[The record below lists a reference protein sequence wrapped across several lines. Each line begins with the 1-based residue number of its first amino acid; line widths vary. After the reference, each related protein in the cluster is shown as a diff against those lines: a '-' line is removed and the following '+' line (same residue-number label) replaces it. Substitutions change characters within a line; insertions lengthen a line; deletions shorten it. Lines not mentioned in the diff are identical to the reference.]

1 MALTVTPRDIDVA
14 VRTVLGE
21 AASEP
26 ALGQAAVAA
35 VIANRAM
42 ATGRSPADIALT
54 PSAFSAWNSSDNGGN
69 PLPYK
74 YNPGDPAY
82 DRVKA
87 IVEGVFSG
95 AIPDPTG
102 GATHYYAP
110 SGMKGGKA
118 PSWAASMDPTVT
130 IGGHHFFYDAS
141 YGAGGQS
148 SSSSILASG
157 ARGDSVRALQTQL
170 AAAGFNPGAIDG
182 VYGPQTRA
190 AVVAFQQAAGIGV
203 DGRAGPVT
211 MASLQAVTPTTGT
224 QVAQSGGTRR
234 GVQDPSYSV
243 TNVASAAVPTPRLR
257 PDATALAYAP
267 APPVAP
273 AVAAINAEATGRPI
287 PASSFRSDSMVPR
300 ADPTVYPASP
310 TITASPP
317 APAAAVSSSGGIS
330 KSLSALA
337 DALNGVANFDR
348 RSVVSDSDLSKA
360 WLGVGSPRAATLL
373 YQDASTG
380 TLNKAAYDRDM
391 GRATAAA
398 LGSTFLPAAQAVVAA
413 PAAALDA
420 LAPFG
425 KAAAN
430 FFGGGSDLPNT
441 TQVASSDPYVPTTR
455 ATPASAYRV
464 SDALAPAA
472 SMTASPEAS
481 PSIRAGASSI
491 VVQPTRTQVAVAP
504 ARQGSQDREV
514 GPHGAVTPVAPVAP
528 VPPAPVVTAPVAR
541 PTVRAVPASVVR
553 APTPVPIV
561 APAATAQPTMISRL
575 AAALQATPTPQSM
588 LGTQTPY
595 VQPAQSVVPYASNG
609 AGSDYTTYS
618 NQYGDSYSTWT
629 GSDGQ
634 TVASYTDR
642 NGNTYG
648 VW

>member
-26 ALGQAAVAA
+26 PLGQAAVAA
-35 VIANRAM
+35 VIMNRALER
-42 ATGRSPADIALT
+42 GLSPAAVALE
-54 PSAFSAWNSSDNGGN
+54 PSQFSAWNAADNGGN

-82 DRVKA
+82 DRIRA

-95 AIPDPTG
+95 AIPDPTN
-102 GATHYYAP
+102 GANHYYNPQHA
-110 SGMKGGKA
+110 S
-118 PSWAASMDPTVT
+118 PSWAKKMDPTVT
-130 IGGHHFFYDAS
+130 IGGHHFFYDAN
-141 YGAGGQS
+141 YGRGS
-148 SSSSILASG
+148 SSSSSSVLASG
-157 ARGDSVRALQTQL
+157 ARGDNVRALQTQL

-190 AVVAFQQAAGIGV
+190 AVAAFQQAAGIGV

-211 MASLQAVTPTTGT
+211 MASLATAAPTTGT
-224 QVAQSGGTRR
+224 QVAGVQSGGGGRR
-234 GVQDPSYSV
+234 GVQDPSYTV

-267 APPVAP
+267 PPPITP
-273 AVAAINAEATGRPI
+273 AVAAINAEAAGRPI
-287 PASSFRSDSMVPR
+287 PASSFRGDSMVPR
-300 ADPTVYPASP
+300 ADGTVYPAAP
-310 TITASPP
+310 TITAPP
-317 APAAAVSSSGGIS
+317 AAPAAAVSSGGGVS

-380 TLNKAAYDRDM
+380 TLNKPAYERDM
-391 GRATAAA
+391 GRAAAA
-398 LGSTFLPAAQAVVAA
+398 TLGSTFLPAVQAIAAA
-413 PAAALDA
+413 PAAALEA
-420 LAPFG
+420 LTPLG
-425 KAAAN
+425 KAAAG
-430 FFGGGSDLPNT
+430 FFGSDLPAY
-441 TQVASSDPYVPTTR
+441 TQVASSDGYVPTTR

-481 PSIRAGASSI
+481 PSIRAGASSV
-491 VVQPTRTQVAVAP
+491 VVQPTRTQAP
-504 ARQGSQDREV
+504 AAPRSGAEEREA
-514 GPHGAVTPVAPVAP
+514 GPHKTVTPTPVPAASVAAPAPAPIRVTPVA
-528 VPPAPVVTAPVAR
+528 R
-541 PTVRAVPASVVR
+541 PMPASVVR
-553 APTPVPIV
+553 APTLVPTA
-561 APAATAQPTMISRL
+561 APAGAGQPTMLSRL
-575 AAALQATPTPQSM
+575 ATALQTPPTPQSM

-595 VQPAQSVVPYASNG
+595 VTQAQSVVPYAPNN

-618 NQYGDSYSTWT
+618 NQWGDTYSTWT
-629 GSDGQ
+629 GSNGQ